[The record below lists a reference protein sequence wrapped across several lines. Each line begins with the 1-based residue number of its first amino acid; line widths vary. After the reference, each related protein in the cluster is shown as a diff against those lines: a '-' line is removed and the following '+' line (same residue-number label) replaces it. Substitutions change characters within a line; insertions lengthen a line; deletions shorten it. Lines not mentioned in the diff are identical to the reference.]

1 MQTLLHVTMYDNPCL
16 CPGLSH
22 FPIFVHPLEHKFHG
36 VRSCVLLNTLS
47 PALKALSDMSQVLNG
62 CCALPAVLCQH
73 CPSFPSGPSFL
84 VQLMQPCC
92 GKPFWLPSIL
102 SKTRPPTAALH
113 KQQIALDGSLIP
125 LKAGLPSHY
134 IVDWAGTHN
143 TLDGWMED
151 RNNSRTNGMTNHAL
165 LAEPTRLRILWV
177 FFCLFFSQILIN
189 SIFIPLFQ
197 SAHP

>member
-1 MQTLLHVTMYDNPCL
+1 MESGAVFCSILYPQH
-16 CPGLSH
+16 
-22 FPIFVHPLEHKFHG
+22 
-36 VRSCVLLNTLS
+36 
-47 PALKALSDMSQVLNG
+47 LKPSLTCHRCWMD
-62 CCALPAVLCQH
+62 AVLCQH
-73 CPSFPSGPSFL
+73 CPSFPSSPSFL
-84 VQLMQPCC
+84 VQLTQPCC

-102 SKTRPPTAALH
+102 SKARPPTAALH

-165 LAEPTRLRILWV
+165 LAEPTRLGILWI